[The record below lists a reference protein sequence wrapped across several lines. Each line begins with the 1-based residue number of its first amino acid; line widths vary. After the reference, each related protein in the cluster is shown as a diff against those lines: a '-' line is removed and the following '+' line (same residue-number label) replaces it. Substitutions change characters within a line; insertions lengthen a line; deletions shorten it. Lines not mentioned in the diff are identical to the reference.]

1 MNTSYRLEEFVAR
14 MTPEQYARLLALAEL
29 ILADPT
35 AENGTE
41 AERGQANAEAAD
53 LLVRTQQG
61 LSELSRRRLR
71 ELTRKSEAEELTPEE
86 RAEYIALAE
95 QLEESDAAR
104 LRAVARLAELRG
116 VSPADLIK
124 ELGPGM
130 TGRV

>member
-14 MTPEQYARLLALAEL
+14 MTPEQYARLLAFAEL
-29 ILADPT
+29 ILADPS

-41 AERGQANAEAAD
+41 SEPGQADAEAAD

-61 LSELSRRRLR
+61 LPELSRRRLR
-71 ELTRKSEAEELTPEE
+71 ELTHKSEAEELTPEE

-104 LRAVARLAELRG
+104 LQAVVKLAELRG
-116 VSPADLIK
+116 VPPADLVRQ
-124 ELGPGM
+124 LGLGM
-130 TGRV
+130 SGRV

>member
-14 MTPEQYARLLALAEL
+14 MTPEQYARLLAFAEL

-41 AERGQANAEAAD
+41 AERGQADAEAAD

-104 LRAVARLAELRG
+104 LRAVVRLALRTSG
-116 VSPADLIK
+116 SPPL
-124 ELGPGM
+124 
-130 TGRV
+130 V